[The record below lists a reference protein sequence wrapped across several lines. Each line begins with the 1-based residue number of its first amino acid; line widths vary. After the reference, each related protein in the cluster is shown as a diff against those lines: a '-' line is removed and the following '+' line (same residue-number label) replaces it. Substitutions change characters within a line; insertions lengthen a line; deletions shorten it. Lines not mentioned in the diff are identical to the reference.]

1 MKIIKGWKKICN
13 EGGYVNEKTGQTLIV
28 TKKEFSINYH
38 VLLFAGEQTKP
49 AEAKTISP
57 VFETK
62 VKAETFSISWMI
74 KHPDGMP

>member
-1 MKIIKGWKKICN
+1 
-13 EGGYVNEKTGQTLIV
+13 
-28 TKKEFSINYH
+28 